1 MTTKSAAPK
10 KKTSLPVFTNLD
22 TARFKCVY
30 PSCGGLCCRQSR
42 PPVEPAEAKR
52 IADNLHRVID
62 HMRPSARRAVEKN
75 GFLTKRIKSKRQMI
89 SINDEY
95 CVFYNEG
102 CVLHRLG
109 AGEGDS
115 TKYKP
120 WVCIAFP
127 LDTAAKSKGETDE
140 KWEVRQW
147 GNKGEAWDLFCLN
160 PKEANVLP
168 RKSLAFEI
176 DFVRSLDGPKH
187 RWRFKK

>member
-1 MTTKSAAPK
+1 MTTKSAASK
-10 KKTSLPVFTNLD
+10 KSLPVFTNLD

-52 IADNLHRVID
+52 IQANLHRVLE
-62 HMRPSARRAVEKN
+62 HMRPSARKAVEKN

-109 AGEGDS
+109 AAEGDS

-120 WVCIAFP
+120 WVCTAFP
-127 LDTAAKSKGETDE
+127 LDTNESGEE
-140 KWEVRQW
+140 WMVRQW
-147 GNKGEAWDLFCLN
+147 GKGEAWDLFCLN
-160 PKEANVLP
+160 PKEANVKP

-176 DFVRSLDGPKH
+176 DFVSGLDGPKQ